1 MKQNINDNTSKNVF
15 FIITPLNYRVR
26 STYIVLDNRKKKMLT
41 LAVSHN
47 VFLNE
52 KQRKELINGKTIE
65 CIGVSV
71 PVWFHKGTTSE
82 PAVEIFSKYHLTNV
96 KQIYPVS
103 TTKQGYKIN
112 LPQVPDD
119 YEKIETEEDE
129 WNEMTEKERLLWGEI
144 NKEPDSAENLRDI
157 KDGGNEFLKFKTLD
171 LITKDKWKINVIH
184 YVEIQKKEILESTL
198 S

>member
-1 MKQNINDNTSKNVF
+1 
-15 FIITPLNYRVR
+15 
-26 STYIVLDNRKKKMLT
+26 MLT

-47 VFLNE
+47 LFLNE
-52 KQRKELINGKTIE
+52 KQIKELINEKTIE

-82 PAVEIFSKYHLTNV
+82 PAAEIFSKYCLTNV
-96 KQIYPVS
+96 KQTYPIS

-119 YEKIETEEDE
+119 YEKIEIEEDE
-129 WNEMTEKERLLWGEI
+129 WSEMTEKERILWEEL
-144 NKEPDSAENLRDI
+144 NKEPDNSENLRDI
-157 KDGGNEFLKFKTLD
+157 EDGGNESLKFKTFD

-184 YVEIQKKEILESTL
+184 YVEIQKKEILERTL

>member
-1 MKQNINDNTSKNVF
+1 M
-15 FIITPLNYRVR
+15 NYRVR

>member
-1 MKQNINDNTSKNVF
+1 M
-15 FIITPLNYRVR
+15 NYRVR

-52 KQRKELINGKTIE
+52 KQRKELINEKTIE

-82 PAVEIFSKYHLTNV
+82 PAVEIFSKYHLTNA

-103 TTKQGYKIN
+103 TTKEGYKIN

-119 YEKIETEEDE
+119 YEKIEIEEDE
-129 WNEMTEKERLLWGEI
+129 WNEMTEKERLLWEEI
-144 NKEPDSAENLRDI
+144 NKKPDSSENLRDI